1 MVDFTKGY
9 NFIGMILLLRWRFK
23 TSCMLFWLSFSVHA
37 ENGVDNAYVINN
49 YLALQNIIHL
59 QGDKHKPLISEL
71 IKQVNTPR
79 YAFLKPAVLANL
91 AVLNI
96 NEGYKVKGNKY
107 LADAVRAFK
116 VTPYNKYTNSALYKM
131 SRAYLVI
138 GQYPKSIE
146 YTNLMNSYAL
156 QNNDKKMEIRAL
168 LNLGLIYDELQ
179 LYDLAETP
187 LNKSL
192 DKAVSLGDKKLEQLS
207 LLYLVGIKIYQPD
220 SDHRNTLKL
229 LNRAKSIYESIGY
242 LERLEGLTYAKM
254 GENETA
260 KKLLLYSLALAVK
273 NKDLRLNQIT
283 NQSLAEFYLSQ
294 KELSLALV
302 HAKKSLKIAVDLEHK
317 TQVSG
322 LNYLLAQIYKKSGDD
337 ENTLKHM
344 LAYVEFQNS
353 NQAKAFVEMLY
364 EMDKSIENIAV
375 EKKLALLENE
385 NLLNQIA
392 IQESEKSNQFF
403 LFIILLISVFS
414 VALLLLWAY
423 RNKMMLEKI
432 NYSMR
437 DNLTGCY
444 VRSYLSDYLPALKS
458 RFNRHVKDG
467 SDSVGV
473 VIIDCDNFKPI
484 NDNHG
489 HAAGDEVLKAIVIDI
504 SNKLR
509 DSDLFIRWGGD
520 EFVLICENMSLAEL
534 NNLSCRIQESIANL
548 RVLFDGHEISITV
561 SSGYALHDFT
571 SAFDFDLL
579 LKCADEYLYK
589 SKSQGGNFYTG
600 DMCKP
605 NVTS

>member
-1 MVDFTKGY
+1 MVDFKKGI
-9 NFIGMILLLRWRFK
+9 NFIGMILLARWRFK
-23 TSCMLFWLSFSVHA
+23 ASCMLVLLSFSLQA

-49 YLALQNIIHL
+49 YLQLQNLIHL

-71 IKQVNTPR
+71 INQVNTPQ

-131 SRAYLVI
+131 SRAYLLI

-156 QNNDKKMEIRAL
+156 QSNDKKMEIRAL
-168 LNLGLIYDELQ
+168 LSLGLIYDELQ

-192 DKAVSLGDKKLEQLS
+192 EKAISLGDKKLEQLS

-242 LERLEGLTYAKM
+242 LERLEGLTYAKL
-254 GENETA
+254 GENKTA
-260 KKLLLYSLALAVK
+260 EKKLLYSLGLAVN

-294 KELSLALV
+294 NEISLALL
-302 HAKKSLKIAVDLEHK
+302 HAKNSLEVAVELEHK
-317 TQVSG
+317 TQISG

-337 ENTLKHM
+337 ENTLKYM

-364 EMDKSIENIAV
+364 EMDKSIENIAI

-392 IQESEKSNQFF
+392 IQKSEKYNQFF
-403 LFIILLISVFS
+403 LFIIILISVFS
-414 VALLLLWAY
+414 VVLLLLWAY

-437 DNLTGCY
+437 DNLTGCHI
-444 VRSYLSDYLPALKS
+444 RSYLSDYLPALKS
-458 RFNRHVKDG
+458 RFDRHVKNG
-467 SDSVGV
+467 SDSIGV

-509 DSDLFIRWGGD
+509 DSDILIRWGGD
-520 EFVLICENMSLAEL
+520 EFVLICENISLAEL
-534 NNLSCRIQESIANL
+534 DKLSCRIKESVANL
-548 RVLFDGHEISITV
+548 CVLFDGHEISITV
-561 SSGYALHDFT
+561 SSGYALHDF
-571 SAFDFDLL
+571 SCVFDFDML
-579 LKCADEYLYK
+579 LKCADKFLYK
-589 SKSQGGNFYTG
+589 SKSQGGNFCTG
-600 DMCKP
+600 GLCKSNITP
-605 NVTS
+605 